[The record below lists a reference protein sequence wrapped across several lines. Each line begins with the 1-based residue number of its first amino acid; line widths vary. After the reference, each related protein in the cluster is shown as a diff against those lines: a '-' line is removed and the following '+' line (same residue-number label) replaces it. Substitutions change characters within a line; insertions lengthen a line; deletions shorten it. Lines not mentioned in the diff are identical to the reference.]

1 MKLLTAA
8 LQAYVAYTNLKLR
21 RYIDDLE
28 DEIDKLASVGDADSV
43 LRIERL
49 SKELNA
55 SSYDPPVITLTDGRL
70 YTFQEVSMIGRGQ
83 KYYSQYVWQRALIT
97 GQK

>member
-1 MKLLTAA
+1 MTWKTKLISLLA
-8 LQAYVAYTNLKLR
+8 LVMLLPSCGLNGSQ
-21 RYIDDLE
+21 
-28 DEIDKLASVGDADSV
+28 
-43 LRIERL
+43 
-49 SKELNA
+49 KELNA

-70 YTFQEVSMIGRGQ
+70 YTFQEVSMVGRGQ

>member
-1 MKLLTAA
+1 LISWLVLVMLLP
-8 LQAYVAYTNLKLR
+8 
-21 RYIDDLE
+21 
-28 DEIDKLASVGDADSV
+28 SCG
-43 LRIERL
+43 L
-49 SKELNA
+49 SGSQKELNA

-70 YTFQEVSMIGRGQ
+70 YTFQEVSIVGRGQ